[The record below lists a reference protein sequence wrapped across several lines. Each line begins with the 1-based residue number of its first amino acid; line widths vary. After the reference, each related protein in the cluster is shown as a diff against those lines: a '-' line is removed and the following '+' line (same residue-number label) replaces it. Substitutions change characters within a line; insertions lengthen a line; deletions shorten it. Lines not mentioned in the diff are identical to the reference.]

1 MRQERPKVAAESFWA
16 DNIDSLFSKLNS
28 SNKGLSSGQAA
39 QLLQSKGPQKKKS
52 EEKDLFL
59 FLEQFKSPI
68 SILLLIAAVL
78 SIGLGEQIDSALIL
92 FIVFISGG
100 LSFFQERGAR
110 NAVKAMLQVVQ
121 IYSKTLRDG
130 KEIDVATNKIMPGD
144 VLLFTAGDSITS
156 DCRIIESKEL
166 FVDESILTGETF
178 PVEKHANDIKAE
190 SPLSQRSNCLFAGTH
205 VISGTARALT
215 VFTDEDTQLGAITQ
229 HLTSKPPETNFE
241 RSIADFGYFLMIVTL
256 LLVLSIFAVNL
267 FYARPILESFMFSL
281 ALAVGLTPQLLPAI
295 ISINLATGAK
305 KMADSKVIV
314 KRLAS
319 IENFGSMNVLCSDK
333 TGTLTEGTVELAGIL
348 NLDGQECDQV
358 KLFAYLNASLETG
371 FTNPIDAAIKKLEG
385 IDSSRYTK
393 LDEIPYDFIRKRLT
407 ILVKDNDKSINI
419 IITKGAFKNV
429 FEACTQAKASSGD
442 VCLQAIRDHI
452 EAKIETLSAE
462 GKRVLGL
469 AIKETNEDSINVQSE
484 SEMTF
489 FGLLVFSDP
498 PKPGI
503 VDTIEDLKKLGVT
516 LKVISGDNHLVAK
529 ALAGQIGFK
538 NPKVLVSSDF
548 KNMTSEDLAKL
559 ANDTDVFAEVEPN
572 EKEKIILA
580 LRKAGNV
587 VGYIGDGI
595 NDAPALHAADV
606 GISVNNAVDVAKEA
620 AQIIMLEHDLKV
632 LVTGIIEGRKTFANT
647 MKYIFMATSS
657 NFGNMF
663 SMAGASLFL
672 PFLPLLPHQILL
684 NNLLTD
690 LPEMT
695 IATDHVDNEM
705 VANPMKL
712 DVGFIRSFMLIFGT
726 LSSIFDFIT
735 FYLLYVVMRA
745 DASVFRTGWFLESI
759 CSAAFVVLVIRTRRS
774 MFVSRPSKYLLGATI
789 FVVLCAVAIP
799 FTYFGK
805 GIGFSPLPVH
815 FIVIMA
821 VIVFVYGLS
830 AEFLKHWFYKSKV
843 KFMRAAHS

>member
-1 MRQERPKVAAESFWA
+1 MKQGSGKVAAENFWA
-16 DNIDSLFSKLNS
+16 DNLDSLFVKLNS
-28 SNKGLSSGQAA
+28 SNKGLSTDQATK
-39 QLLQSKGPQKKKS
+39 LLQSKAPQKKKS
-52 EEKDLFL
+52 EEGDLFL

-68 SILLLIAAVL
+68 SIMLLFAAVL
-78 SIGLGEQIDSALIL
+78 SIGLQEQIDSALIL
-92 FIVFISGG
+92 SIVFISGG
-100 LSFFQERGAR
+100 LSFYQERGAR
-110 NAVKAMLQVVQ
+110 NAVNAMLQVVQ
-121 IYSKTLRDG
+121 ICSNVLRDA
-130 KEIDVATNKIMPGD
+130 KETDISINKIVPGD
-144 VLLFTAGDSITS
+144 VLLFAAGDSIAA

-166 FVDESILTGETF
+166 FVDESTLTGETF
-178 PVEKHANDIKAE
+178 PVEKHADEIKIE
-190 SPLSQRSNCLFAGTH
+190 SPLSQRSNCLFSGTH
-205 VISGTARALT
+205 VISGTAKALC
-215 VFTDEDTQLGAITQ
+215 VFTGEDTQLGKVTQ
-229 HLTSKPPETNFE
+229 RLANKPPETNFE
-241 RSIADFGYFLMIVTL
+241 RSIAEFGYFLMLVTL
-256 LLVLSIFAVNL
+256 VLVLSIFAVNL
-267 FYARPILESFMFSL
+267 FYARPFLESFMFSL

-348 NLDGQECDQV
+348 NLDGQECEQV
-358 KLFAYLNASLETG
+358 KLFAYLNASMETG

-385 IDSSRYTK
+385 IDSSQFTK

-407 ILVKDNDKSINI
+407 ILAKDKDKSCNI
-419 IITKGAFKNV
+419 MITKGAFKNV
-429 FEACTQAKASSGD
+429 FEACSQAKTSSGD
-442 VCLQAIRDHI
+442 VSLQAMRYEI
-452 EAKIETLSAE
+452 EAKIEKLSAE

-469 AIKETNEDSINVQSE
+469 AIKETTETKISIQSE
-484 SEMTF
+484 TEMTF
-489 FGLLVFSDP
+489 VGLLVFSDP

-503 VDTIEDLKKLGVT
+503 ADTIEDLKKLGVT

-538 NPKVLVSSDF
+538 NPKILVSQDF
-548 KNMTSEDLAKL
+548 KNLSPEDLAKL

-572 EKEKIILA
+572 EKERIILA

-620 AQIIMLEHDLKV
+620 AQLIMLEHDLKV

-672 PFLPLLPHQILL
+672 PFLPLLPHQLLL

-695 IATDHVDNEM
+695 IATDHVDDEM

-735 FYLLYVVMRA
+735 FYLLYVVMKA

-759 CSAAFVVLVIRTRRS
+759 CSAAFIVLVIRTRRS
-774 MFVSRPSKYLLGATI
+774 MLVSRPSKYLLGATI
-789 FVVLCAVAIP
+789 FVILCAVTIP
-799 FTYFGK
+799 FTSFGK
-805 GIGFSPLPVH
+805 IIGFSPLPLH
-815 FIVIMA
+815 FILIMA
-821 VIVFVYGLS
+821 VIVLAYGLS

-843 KFMRAAHS
+843 KFMRATHS